1 MLRLRR
7 KNSLCSCRGGSLRP
21 PEQGA
26 ERKLLSS
33 VIKTV
38 ILFFA
43 ATECKTRLPC
53 GRALKPRPY
62 GVQQNLN
69 CFRSRKAGVIPL
81 AGEMSRSDKGDGSVG
96 GGFCLR
102 KKPEGETVG
111 RGQAPADTEVAY
123 TARASPRPTVFIF
136 CFYAAVQKSSLRHD
150 IFTFS
155 KFTPFCFLYYT
166 ILYYII

>member
-53 GRALKPRPY
+53 RRALKPRPY

-81 AGEMSRSDKGDGSVG
+81 AGEMSRSDKGVRDSENLPSP
-96 GGFCLR
+96 CMRLLYR
-102 KKPEGETVG
+102 RE
-111 RGQAPADTEVAY
+111 Q
-123 TARASPRPTVFIF
+123 ARALPFL
-136 CFYAAVQKSSLRHD
+136 SSAFMLRYRNRLYGMTYSR
-150 IFTFS
+150 FRNS
-155 KFTPFCFLYYT
+155 TPFCFLYYT
-166 ILYYII
+166 ILYNIKTFI